1 MPVINTTYSIEVST
15 SVGQPT
21 TLPLEIPDVL
31 EENVTW
37 FKDGQQTTHTMLK
50 DGSLYI
56 SHTELSDQGDYTAMV
71 TKHHDTS
78 SKAYSVIVVEP
89 EMPLGLLYVYTAI
102 GKSLLYIADVS
113 ISHTVIK
120 VEDFPEH
127 VSLLKSGDKSSLNA
141 NYESL
146 KVKAPFTQFAAKMPV
161 NIAKN
166 RYKNIVAC
174 KREFMKNGQV
184 LNDNFYVT
192 YHCR

>member
-21 TLPLEIPDVL
+21 TLPLEVPDVL

-37 FKDGQQTTHTMLK
+37 LKDGQQTTHTMLK

-71 TKHHDTS
+71 TKDHDTS
-78 SKAYSVIVVEP
+78 SKAYSVLVIDP
-89 EMPLGLLYVYTAI
+89 EMPLGLLYVCTAI

-113 ISHTVIK
+113 VSHTVIK
-120 VEDFPEH
+120 VEDFPEYL
-127 VSLLKSGDKSSLNA
+127 SLLKSGDKSSLNA
-141 NYESL
+141 EYESL
-146 KVKAPFTQFAAKMPV
+146 KVKAPFTQYAAKMPV

-174 KREFMKNGQV
+174 KTEFMMNGH
-184 LNDNFYVT
+184 FYLC
-192 YHCR
+192 Y